1 MKGLAAISTLALL
14 IGFTGCCFAADPGDV
29 SIEQATTEALE
40 NREFANVLWVQA
52 HQACSVKD
60 WQKQSSIMQVIN
72 NRLKEQPTNNL
83 KYSARFVHS
92 SCRQMLLNVSSINGA
107 CFTNPPTQHEIDYS
121 EKVWKEDSLNCDA
134 EIANPDL
141 TLAEPAKKQTEAE
154 WEAERKKEGVSDEDI
169 AFMKHLRSL

>member
-1 MKGLAAISTLALL
+1 MKGLVAISTLAIL

-29 SIEQATTEALE
+29 SIEQATTEAVE
-40 NREFANVLWVQA
+40 NREFANVLLVQA
-52 HQACSVKD
+52 HQACTVKD
-60 WQKQSSIMQVIN
+60 WPKQSSIMQVIN

-92 SCRQMLLNVSSINGA
+92 SCRQMLLDVSFINGA
-107 CFTNPPTQHEIDYS
+107 CFSTPPTQHEIDYS
-121 EKVWKEDSLNCDA
+121 KKTWAEDSFSCDA

-141 TLAEPAKKQTEAE
+141 TRAEPAKEQTEAE